1 MSPSLLKKQIHMIS
15 TTLVFKEF
23 NVWIKNCPLIS
34 VLAIEEEY
42 KKSKVPSTLQTE
54 HQLSR
59 KNIESNKNG
68 SKTFSDDLTGNQITD
83 TATTQF
89 TR

>member
-1 MSPSLLKKQIHMIS
+1 MIS

-23 NVWIKNCPLIS
+23 NVWTENCPLTS
-34 VLAIEEEY
+34 VLALDEGY
-42 KKSKVPSTLQTE
+42 KQSKVPSTVQSE
-54 HQLSR
+54 HQLSK

-68 SKTFSDDLTGNQITD
+68 SKTFYDDLTGNQITD
-83 TATTQF
+83 TATTEF

>member
-1 MSPSLLKKQIHMIS
+1 MDRKLPPHR
-15 TTLVFKEF
+15 
-23 NVWIKNCPLIS
+23 
-34 VLAIEEEY
+34 VLALEEGY
-42 KKSKVPSTLQTE
+42 KQTKVPSTLQTE